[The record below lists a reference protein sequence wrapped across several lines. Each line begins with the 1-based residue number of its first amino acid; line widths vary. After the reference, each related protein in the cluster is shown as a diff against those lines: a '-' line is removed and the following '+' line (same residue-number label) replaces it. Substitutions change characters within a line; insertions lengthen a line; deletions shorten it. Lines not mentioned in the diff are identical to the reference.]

1 MIKVCPAC
9 SSTWAG
15 GIVCEDCGATL
26 RDPYAHDARTLPGG
40 IWRYIRLQYGARR
53 GMIVRVVGILLG
65 PVTAA
70 LCLRAAAGSDRPW
83 SIVLA
88 LAALPLGFFT
98 WYVLHV
104 GAGRA
109 VKIWVLRRGQLNRK
123 KLARALARKVTRGVP
138 Q

>member
-15 GIVCEDCGATL
+15 GLVCEDCGATL
-26 RDPYAHDARTLPGG
+26 RDPFAKDAGSLPGG
-40 IWRYIRLQYGARR
+40 IWKYIRLQYGARR

-65 PVTAA
+65 PVVAA
-70 LCLRAAAGSDRPW
+70 ACLRAAAGAERPW
-83 SIVLA
+83 SLLLA
-88 LAALPLGFFT
+88 LAALPLGFAT
-98 WYVLHV
+98 WYAFHA

-123 KLARALARKVTRGVP
+123 KLARALARRTLR
-138 Q
+138 